1 MQLRRQ
7 LIVPKTAV
15 DHSKDGGSTF
25 QGRSAVMDCSAGEFE
40 VSWDRN
46 PERLRRE
53 NQRWRSVNPEERL

>member
-1 MQLRRQ
+1 MISVHMHYVAMVQSSEPSDR
-7 LIVPKTAV
+7 
-15 DHSKDGGSTF
+15 SF